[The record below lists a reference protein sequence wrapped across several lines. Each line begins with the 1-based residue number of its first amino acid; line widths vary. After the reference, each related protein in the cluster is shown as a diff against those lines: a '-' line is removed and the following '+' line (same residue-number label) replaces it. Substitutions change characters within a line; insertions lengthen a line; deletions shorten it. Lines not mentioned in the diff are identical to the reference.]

1 MCRLL
6 VLFWAILAICLVLG
20 DGYMKSSQ
28 SLQQR
33 QFRCIFQASRKPA
46 GEDIISKIFGAF
58 LPTPESIGLSRFD
71 SNSRPE
77 NYPATKDEFAE
88 LLPEDKDCDV
98 KLIRPLLAKTNLQFR
113 PLTLAYSANK
123 DGWNS
128 KDFHTKVDKKGPSLV
143 LCRSKSG
150 VVLGGYNPTGWV
162 NLGEYRGS
170 IAAFLFVYPKETEKN
185 AAPPI
190 KLQKISG
197 AGMAQVDDGSGPR
210 FGSEGLTIA
219 LNKSNPKLA
228 RSKLG
233 LYYERLPDG
242 GNSLLGKGI
251 MEDELTDL
259 KVFVGVYGK
268 DERVP
273 YSDAMFFQ
281 IN

>member
-1 MCRLL
+1 MYRLL

-20 DGYMKSSQ
+20 DGYVKSST
-28 SLQQR
+28 SLQHR
-33 QFRCIFQASRKPA
+33 QFRDILQASRKPA

-88 LLPEDKDCDV
+88 LLPEDKDDDV

-113 PLTLAYSANK
+113 PLALAYSANK
-123 DGWNS
+123 DGWNM
-128 KDFHTKVDKKGPSLV
+128 KAFHTKVDKKGPSLV

-170 IAAFLFVYPKETEKN
+170 IAAFLFVYPKGVEKN

-242 GNSLLGKGI
+242 GNSLFGKGI

-259 KVFVGVYGK
+259 KVFVGVYGES
-268 DERVP
+268 ERVP